1 MRRMSV
7 CVVSVASLGIGGAAF
22 AVQPGHIQDFPIP
35 GDLHGFSGGSQVYD
49 NPGTGGVGG
58 AGDGYL
64 IVRNN
69 TVGRLGTLS
78 LNFEY
83 FGDWIT
89 QGASGVSFYLQNGA
103 TPEALEIHFGIGN
116 QNNFWQ
122 LSTGFI
128 PTAQWTL
135 HTVDFLTPSNWVRT
149 HGSGTFQEAL
159 SAADRVHW
167 RHDLA
172 PYIPSPN
179 AVAGDFAL
187 DRIMVLPAPGPLV
200 LALGGL
206 LVASRRRS

>member
-7 CVVSVASLGIGGAAF
+7 YVVCVASLGSGAASF
-22 AVQPGHIQDFPIP
+22 GAQPGHVQDFP
-35 GDLHGFSGGSQVYD
+35 GQGELHGFSGGSQVYD

-64 IVRNN
+64 IVRNIN
-69 TVGRLGTLS
+69 VGRLGALS

-83 FGDWIT
+83 FGDWLAD
-89 QGASGVSFYLQNGA
+89 GATGVSFFLQNGA

-116 QNNFWQ
+116 QNNYWQ

-128 PTAQWTL
+128 PTAQWTMY
-135 HTVDFLTPSNWVRT
+135 TVDFLTPSNWVRT

-159 SAADRVHW
+159 SAVDRVHW

-172 PYIPSPN
+172 PYIPAPN

-187 DRIMVLPAPGPLV
+187 DRIMVLPAPGPIV

-206 LVASRRRS
+206 LTASRRRA